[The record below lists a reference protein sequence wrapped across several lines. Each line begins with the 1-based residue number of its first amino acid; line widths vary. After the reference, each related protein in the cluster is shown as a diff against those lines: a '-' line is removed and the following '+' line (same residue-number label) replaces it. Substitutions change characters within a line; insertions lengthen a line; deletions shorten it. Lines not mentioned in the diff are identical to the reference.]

1 MHELSIVQS
10 LVKMADYSARSNNAQ
25 KVKFIVF
32 EVGGMTGVEP
42 RYVREYYPE
51 VCARTLLE
59 GSEIRI
65 EEVTP
70 LVFCRECGNSYE
82 LPDDQHLSCPKC
94 GAENYEV
101 LEGNK
106 LILKEIGFV

>member
-10 LVKMADYSARSNNAQ
+10 LVGMAEESAKSVNAQ
-25 KVKFIVF
+25 KVGFIVF
-32 EVGGMTGVEP
+32 QIGGMTGVEP
-42 RYVREYYPE
+42 RYITEYYPD
-51 VCARTLLE
+51 VCAGTLLE

-65 EEVTP
+65 ETVTP

-82 LPDDQHLSCPKC
+82 LPDDKHLSCPKC

-106 LILKEIGFV
+106 LLLKEIGFV